1 MKLDKNLRVPVTAE
15 QEERIK
21 KAKAVQSAI
30 TGDAC
35 LRRFYHLLIM
45 RGLEMYETERG
56 LK

>member
-1 MKLDKNLRVPVTAE
+1 MKLDKNLREPVTAE

>member
-1 MKLDKNLRVPVTAE
+1 MKLDKNLRVPVTTE

-21 KAKAVQSAI
+21 KAKAVNMAI

-35 LRRFYHLLIM
+35 LRRFYHILM
-45 RGLEMYETERG
+45 VKGLEMYEAERG